1 MTSLSG
7 SGRVAAPPPSRLV
20 TILVWILRIVLAA
33 LFLMA
38 AFMKLSGQ
46 QMMVDEFGVIGL
58 GQWFRY
64 LTGLLELVGA
74 IALLVPAVS
83 AVGAGLLLCVDVGAF
98 FAQAFVL
105 HGDMI
110 HTIVI
115 AVLLVLLIY
124 LQRDRLAAA
133 LRR

>member
-83 AVGAGLLLCVDVGAF
+83 AVGAVLLLCVDVGAF